1 MKRFYYTSALL
12 IVLTTLLTLSLP
24 QPVAHAGMFD
34 RIKDIYNTPEKLDEL
49 QQQYS
54 DAQAL
59 LENQAEKLEQSLIV
73 TEQLTQKQA
82 ELTEQNEHYR
92 LQNEELLAQNSSLQ
106 AEMEQMKQQRQSLI
120 SKLITTAVV
129 IVSLIVLYFASLR
142 IWRFAVWRKQ
152 RSAASRGISG

>member
-12 IVLTTLLTLSLP
+12 IVLTLLTLSLP

-82 ELTEQNEHYR
+82 ELTEQNEQYR

-120 SKLITTAVV
+120 GKLITTAVV
-129 IVSLIVLYFASLR
+129 IVSLIVLYLASVR

-152 RSAASRGISG
+152 RNAAARGISG

>member
-12 IVLTTLLTLSLP
+12 IVLTLLTLSLP

-59 LENQAEKLEQSLIV
+59 LENQAQKLEQSLIV

-82 ELTEQNEHYR
+82 ELTEQNEQYR

-120 SKLITTAVV
+120 GKLITTAVV
-129 IVSLIVLYFASLR
+129 IVSLIVLYLASVR

-152 RSAASRGISG
+152 RNAAARGISG